1 MTGHEYAVEGRP
13 NITGVDDFND
23 TIYKTARRD
32 RLVDLIADYLTDEQ
46 TDARTFYEEILH
58 EVNTWIEYH
67 QSNLNR
73 ANEFKTLMQGNRTFE
88 IKTSQFLAEDRITN
102 FPGEPIKI
110 GEDPVILGA

>member
-1 MTGHEYAVEGRP
+1 MTIEGRP
-13 NITGVDDFND
+13 NTTGVDEFND
-23 TIYKTARRD
+23 AIYKTARRD
-32 RLVDLIADYLTDEQ
+32 RLADLIGDYLVDGGTDP
-46 TDARTFYEEILH
+46 RSFYEEILH
-58 EVNTWIEYH
+58 EVNSWIEYH

-88 IKTSQFLAEDRITN
+88 IKKSQFLAEDRITN

>member
-1 MTGHEYAVEGRP
+1 MTIEGRP
-13 NITGVDDFND
+13 NTTGVDEFND
-23 TIYKTARRD
+23 AIYKTARRD
-32 RLVDLIADYLTDEQ
+32 RLADLIGDYLVDGNI
-46 TDARTFYEEILH
+46 DPRSFYEEILH
-58 EVNTWIEYH
+58 EVNSWIEYH